1 MTSTSASPATAGPAT
16 PPAPG
21 RRGGVSRITRY
32 WVAMAFMAPAVFF
45 LAVWMLYP
53 TVYTIAR
60 SFFADSGRFD
70 EFVGFDNYQRLF
82 TDDVI
87 LTAIKNNALW
97 VAVIPAAV
105 TAFGLLFA
113 VMTERVRWSVAFKFV
128 VFLPLAVSLF
138 AVGVIW
144 RIMYE
149 KDPEQGAVNAAITS
163 VRGIV
168 AEDGVLP
175 DARPSSDAAEGT
187 ARGGIRATATVAP
200 GAEPALLGLTAIAPR
215 EVPEGA
221 QQAVVPEPL
230 QGGITGVVWRDFKPG
245 GGTPGEVET
254 EELGIPGVTVELR
267 PAAGGGAVASTET
280 EADGTFRF
288 EGVEGGDYA
297 VAIGPKTFAE
307 PFGGVSWLGPRLI
320 TPAIMIAYIW
330 ATAGFAMVIIAAG
343 LSAIPRDVL
352 EAARTDGASEL
363 QVFRRVTVPL
373 LAPVLT
379 VVFVTQIIGVL
390 KIFDLVLAIAPGSS
404 RDDAT
409 VIAFEM
415 WRKAFSGQ
423 NQFGL
428 GAAISTVMLLLF
440 VPFII
445 LRFRTFRREAH

>member
-16 PPAPG
+16 PAGPG
-21 RRGGVSRITRY
+21 REGRGSRLRRHWIALT
-32 WVAMAFMAPAVFF
+32 FLAPAIFF
-45 LAVWMLYP
+45 LSVWMVYP
-53 TVYTIAR
+53 TIYTIAR
-60 SFFADSGRFD
+60 SFFADRGQFD
-70 EFVGFDNYQRLF
+70 TFVGLQNYERLF

-97 VAVIPAAV
+97 VAFIPATV

-149 KDPEQGAVNAAITS
+149 KDPNQGAMNAAIAS
-163 VRGIV
+163 VRGVV
-168 AEDGVLP
+168 ADDGVLP
-175 DARPSSDAAEGT
+175 TARPSSDAAEGT
-187 ARGGIRATATVAP
+187 ARGGIRLAEPRSP
-200 GAEPALLGLTAIAPR
+200 GGDPALLGLTAVSPR
-215 EVPEGA
+215 DMPEDA

-230 QGGITGVVWRDFKPG
+230 QGGIVGVVWRDFSPG
-245 GGTPGEVET
+245 GGTPGEVEDK
-254 EELGIPGVTVELR
+254 ELGIPGVTVELR
-267 PAAGGGAVASTET
+267 ESQGGSAVVSTET
-280 EADGTFRF
+280 GADGVFRF
-288 EGVEGGDYA
+288 EGVEDGDYT
-297 VAIGPKTFAE
+297 VAIGSKTFAA
-307 PFGGVSWLGPRLI
+307 PFGGVSWLGPSLI
-320 TPAIMIAYIW
+320 TPAIMIAYIC

-352 EAARTDGASEL
+352 EAARTDGATEF

-390 KIFDLVLAIAPGSS
+390 KIFDLVLAVAPGSS
-404 RDDAT
+404 RDEAT

-428 GAAISTVMLLLF
+428 GAAISTFLLLLF

-445 LRFRTFRREAH
+445 LRFRTFRREA

>member
-1 MTSTSASPATAGPAT
+1 VTSSSASAAPHGPAV
-16 PPAPG
+16 PG
-21 RRGGVSRITRY
+21 GPEGASRGSRLSKHGISL
-32 WVAMAFMAPAVFF
+32 AFLAPAAFF
-45 LAVWMLYP
+45 LAVWMIYP
-53 TVYTIAR
+53 TVHTIIR
-60 SFFADSGRFD
+60 SFFDDRGED
-70 EFVGFDNYQRLF
+70 FVWFENYQRLF

-97 VAVIPAAV
+97 VAIIPAAV
-105 TAFGLLFA
+105 TAFGLVFA
-113 VMTERVRWSVAFKFV
+113 VLTERVRWSVAFKFV

-149 KDPEQGAVNAAITS
+149 KDPEQGAANAAIAA

-175 DARPSSDAAEGT
+175 DARPSSEALEGT
-187 ARGGIRATATVAP
+187 PRGGIRLKATVSA
-200 GAEPALLGLTAIAPR
+200 GGEPALLGLTAISQD

-221 QQAVVPEPL
+221 AQAAVPETQEGAVV
-230 QGGITGVVWRDFKPG
+230 GVVWRDFKRG

-254 EELGIPGVTVELR
+254 EELGIPGVIVELR
-267 PAAGGGAVASTET
+267 DPGGARVAEATTNPDGSFAFQEV
-280 EADGTFRF
+280 ADG
-288 EGVEGGDYA
+288 DYR
-297 VAIGPKTFAE
+297 VAIGSATFAA
-307 PFGGVSWLGPRLI
+307 PFGGVNWLGGSLI

-352 EAARTDGASEL
+352 EAARTDGASEW

-379 VVFVTQIIGVL
+379 VVFVTQIISVL
-390 KIFDLVLAIAPGSS
+390 KIFDLILSIAPGSS
-404 RDDAT
+404 RDEAT

-428 GAAISTVMLLLF
+428 GAAISTFLLLLF
-440 VPFII
+440 IPFII
-445 LRFRTFRREAH
+445 LRFRSFRREAL

>member
-1 MTSTSASPATAGPAT
+1 M
-16 PPAPG
+16 
-21 RRGGVSRITRY
+21 SRIARHG
-32 WVAMAFMAPAVFF
+32 VALAFMAPAVFF
-45 LAVWMLYP
+45 LGLWMVYP
-53 TVYTIAR
+53 TIYTIAR
-60 SFFADSGRFD
+60 SFFADRGRFD
-70 EFVGFDNYQRLF
+70 TFVGLENYERLF

-97 VAVIPAAV
+97 VAFIPATV

-113 VMTERVRWSVAFKFV
+113 VMTERVRWAVAFKFV

-149 KDPEQGAVNAAITS
+149 KDPEQGAANAAIAS
-163 VRGIV
+163 VRGLV

-175 DARPSSDAAEGT
+175 DARPSSEAAEGT
-187 ARGGIRATATVAP
+187 ARGGIRL
-200 GAEPALLGLTAIAPR
+200 AEPRSPGGDAALLGLTAVSPR
-215 EVPEGA
+215 DMPEDA
-221 QQAVVPEPL
+221 QQATVPEPL
-230 QGGITGVVWRDFKPG
+230 QGGITGVVWRDFSPG
-245 GGTPGEVET
+245 GGTPGEVEDQ
-254 EELGIPGVTVELR
+254 ELGIPGVTVELR
-267 PAAGGGAVASTET
+267 EAGGGGGAIASTET

-288 EGVEGGDYA
+288 DEVEDGEYA
-297 VAIGPKTFAE
+297 VVIGQKTFAA
-307 PFGGVSWLGPRLI
+307 PFGGVSWLGPKLI

-352 EAARTDGASEL
+352 EAARTDGATEF

-390 KIFDLVLAIAPGSS
+390 KIFDLVLAVAPGSS
-404 RDDAT
+404 RDEAT

-428 GAAISTVMLLLF
+428 GAAISTFLLLLF

-445 LRFRTFRREAH
+445 LRFRTFRREA

>member
-1 MTSTSASPATAGPAT
+1 MG
-16 PPAPG
+16 
-21 RRGGVSRITRY
+21 
-32 WVAMAFMAPAVFF
+32 PAVFF
-45 LAVWMLYP
+45 LAVWMVYP
-53 TVYTIAR
+53 TIATVIR
-60 SFFADSGRFD
+60 SFFDD
-70 EFVGFDNYQRLF
+70 EGEKFVWFENYERLF
-82 TDDVI
+82 TEDVI

-97 VAVIPAAV
+97 IAIIPAAV

-113 VMTERVRWSVAFKFV
+113 VLTERVRWSVAFKFV

-149 KDPEQGAVNAAITS
+149 KDPEQGAANAALAA
-163 VRGIV
+163 VRDV
-168 AEDGVLP
+168 VKEPGVLP
-175 DARPSSDAAEGT
+175 DARPSSDALEGT
-187 ARGGIRATATVAP
+187 ARGGIRVAQPLEP
-200 GAEPALLGLTAIAPR
+200 GGEPALLGLTAISER

-221 QQAVVPEPL
+221 EQAGTPESPN
-230 QGGITGVVWRDFKPG
+230 GGIAGVVWRDFKPG
-245 GGTPGEVET
+245 GGEPGEVEQG
-254 EELGIPGVTVELR
+254 ELGIPGVTVELR
-267 PAAGGGAVASTET
+267 SGDESVASVKT
-280 EADGTFRF
+280 EADGTFAF
-288 EGVEGGDYA
+288 SDLDSGEYTVG
-297 VAIGPKTFAE
+297 IGAQTFAE
-307 PFGGVSWLGPRLI
+307 PFGGVNWLGAKLI

-352 EAARTDGASEL
+352 EAARTDGASEW

-379 VVFVTQIIGVL
+379 VVFVTQIISVL
-390 KIFDLVLAIAPGSS
+390 KIFDLILSIAPGSV

-428 GAAISTVMLLLF
+428 GAAIATFLLLLF

-445 LRFRTFRREAH
+445 LRFRTFRREAL

>member
-1 MTSTSASPATAGPAT
+1 MTSTGATPATAGPA
-16 PPAPG
+16 APG
-21 RRGGVSRITRY
+21 GLGAPPRANWFARNWIALT
-32 WVAMAFMAPAVFF
+32 FMAPAAFF
-45 LAVWMLYP
+45 LIVWLLYP
-53 TVYTIAR
+53 TAYTIVR
-60 SFFADSGRFD
+60 SFFADRGQFD
-70 EFVGFDNYQRLF
+70 DFVGFDNYERLF

-97 VAVIPAAV
+97 VAIIPAAV
-105 TAFGLLFA
+105 TAIGLIFA
-113 VMTERVRWSVAFKFV
+113 VLTERVRWSVAFKFV

-149 KDPEQGAVNAAITS
+149 KDPERGALNAAISS
-163 VRGIV
+163 VRGVV
-168 AEDGVLP
+168 ADDGVLP
-175 DARPSSDAAEGT
+175 EARPSSDALQGSP
-187 ARGGIRATATVAP
+187 ARGFELSDRIEP
-200 GAEPALLGLTAIAPR
+200 GGDPALLGLTAISPR

-221 QQAVVPEPL
+221 EQAVAPEPL
-230 QGGITGVVWRDFKPG
+230 QGGITGVVWRDFSPG
-245 GGTPGEVET
+245 GGTPGEVEQ

-267 PAAGGGAVASTET
+267 DEGGGVTESTTT
-280 EADGTFRF
+280 EPNGQFRF
-288 EGVEGGDYA
+288 ENVEGGPYTVA
-297 VAIGPKTFAE
+297 VAAKTFAA
-307 PFGGVSWLGPRLI
+307 PFGGVSWLGPSLI

-379 VVFVTQIIGVL
+379 VVFVTQIISVL

-428 GAAISTVMLLLF
+428 GAAIATFLLLLF

-445 LRFRTFRREAH
+445 LRFRTFRREAI